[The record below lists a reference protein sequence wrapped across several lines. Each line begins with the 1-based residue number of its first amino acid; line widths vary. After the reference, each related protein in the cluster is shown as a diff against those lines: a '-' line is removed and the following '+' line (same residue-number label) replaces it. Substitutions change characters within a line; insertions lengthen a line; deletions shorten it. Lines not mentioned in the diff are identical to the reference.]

1 MRVLRSDIH
10 LFVATP
16 CFGGMVT
23 TRYMQCLIALFNHGR
38 EHGFLVSAEFL
49 NHESLITR
57 GRNTLLTRFLDTPT
71 ATHLLFIDADIGF
84 NPVQVWRMLAFDRD
98 VVAGMYPLKLIEWDR
113 HALEHVRA
121 GEAAL
126 TAPQRYVGTPCAGTD
141 LKRDGPFV
149 TAEYA
154 GTGFMMIRRGAVL
167 RMAEAYP
174 QTRYRAVHT
183 SARPSNSPNQFALF
197 DCMID
202 PETGDYLSEDY
213 TFCNRWRALG
223 GEIWLDTEGELM
235 HIGPYEF
242 YGNPA
247 ARFGETTAA
256 A

>member
-1 MRVLRSDIH
+1 MLSSDTH

-23 TRYMQCLIALFNHGR
+23 TRYMQCLMALFNHGR
-38 EHGFLVSAEFL
+38 DHGFLVSAEFL

-84 NPVQVWRMLAFDRD
+84 SPVQVWRMLAFDRD

-113 HALEHVRA
+113 HALENVRA

-126 TAPQRYVGTPCAGTD
+126 TAPQRYVGTPCTGASLT
-141 LKRDGPFV
+141 RDGAFV

-154 GTGFMMIRRGAVL
+154 GTGFMMIRREAVL
-167 RMAEAYP
+167 RMTAAYP

-183 SARPSNSPNQFALF
+183 SARPSTSPNQFALF

-202 PETGDYLSEDY
+202 PDTGDYLSEDY
-213 TFCNRWRALG
+213 TFCHRWRALG
-223 GEIWLDTEGELM
+223 GEIWLDTEGELL

-247 ARFGETTAA
+247 ARFGESGAA